1 MRILKTLSAIAAGL
15 WLGATL
21 PASAQIVRPD
31 GAVVPAQGLTA
42 VGHAELKL
50 KPELARI
57 DVGVVTQ
64 ARDQADAVR
73 TNATRA
79 SAVLS
84 ALKGVG
90 IADKDLQT
98 QFYGVQPQYDYPQN
112 SAPILTGYQVTNTV
126 QATVRDLTKV
136 GQVIDKVTQAGANQV
151 GGVAFD
157 LADRQKAQGDALILA
172 VVLAKGKAT
181 GMAQAAGVSLGRLLS
196 LTEGTAAPV
205 QPVFM
210 ATMRASVGRAEAT
223 TPVEAQ
229 QIVVTADV
237 TAVYAIGLP

>member
-1 MRILKTLSAIAAGL
+1 MRILTVALLLALTG
-15 WLGATL
+15 
-21 PASAQIVRPD
+21 PVSAQIVRPE
-31 GAVVPAQGLTA
+31 GVVAQTQGLTA

-79 SAVLS
+79 SAVLA
-84 ALKGVG
+84 ALKGAG

-112 SAPILTGYQVTNTV
+112 SAPVLTGYQVTNTV

-157 LADRQKAQGDALILA
+157 LADRQKAQGDALIGA
-172 VVLAKGKAT
+172 VVLAKGKAM
-181 GMAQAAGVSLGRLLS
+181 GMAQAAGVSLGRLVS

-205 QPVFM
+205 QPVFI
-210 ATMRASVGRAEAT
+210 ATMRASASSAQAT
-223 TPVEAQ
+223 TPVESQ
-229 QIVVTADV
+229 QIIVTADV